1 MKTVGLTTQDAS
13 FNKLLEAIEIND
25 LNRVTKILSGDID
38 LEYDDNHA
46 LKFACKLGH
55 AAIVQVLLEHDAN
68 LHQNHNEALLIAV
81 EHRHT
86 SVTAALLSQGADL
99 YDRNGEIWS
108 QANQNS
114 ERNDDFYKLI
124 ALGEKTLVSIVLLDQ
139 LDNSLAA
146 HDYIFANKLAHAL
159 PKKDWC
165 EGVLIA
171 LNHGSSEIAKHIL
184 EFGADLSQHSNDI
197 WGTNASAVAFW
208 EAWHKCDHSLLPLL
222 VTHGASTADALY
234 SYIYE
239 PNHAAIDMTKKAF
252 VSALMVASN
261 YETETLRYAAR
272 FALEYGFDDITQ
284 ECITCLSE
292 FPEEINDLFDIAL
305 IYEATPF
312 YPVFMSLNAVPR
324 IHDYDDENRLSCFI
338 MNCSDRKL
346 IEYLAL
352 HVINSD
358 VSGVDIILERALKNN
373 DWLWAEKLIHLGAI
387 PRESIRFKTM
397 EISCFCDKV
406 ENDRQGKFA
415 FLLSLAE
422 GNVKKAA
429 RHVATMY
436 ADGDGV
442 EKNNEKAAY
451 WYTIGKS
458 KNEI

>member
-1 MKTVGLTTQDAS
+1 MKTVDLTTQDAN

-25 LNRVTKILSGDID
+25 LNRVTQILSGDID

-46 LKFACKLGH
+46 LKVACKLGH

-86 SVTAALLSQGADL
+86 SVTAVLLSQGADIH
-99 YDRNGEIWS
+99 DRNGDIWS
-108 QANQNS
+108 QANQNT

-124 ALGEKTLVSIVLLDQ
+124 ALGEKTLISIDLLEQ
-139 LDNSLAA
+139 LDNALAA
-146 HDYIFANKLAHAL
+146 HDYILANELAHAL

-165 EGVLIA
+165 KGVVIA
-171 LNHGSSEIAKHIL
+171 LSHGNSEIAKNIL
-184 EFGADLSQHSNDI
+184 EFGADFSHHSNEI
-197 WGTNASAVAFW
+197 FGANASSVVFW
-208 EAWHKCDHSLLPLL
+208 EAWHECDHSLLSLL
-222 VTHGASTADALY
+222 VTHGASPADALY

-239 PNHAAIDMTKKAF
+239 SYASLDMTKKAF

-261 YETETLRYAAR
+261 YEQKTLRYAAS

-284 ECITCLSE
+284 ESITCLSE
-292 FPEEINDLFDIAL
+292 FPDAINELFDKAL
-305 IYEATPF
+305 LYRATQF
-312 YPVFMSLNAVPR
+312 YPVFMSLNAVPQ
-324 IHDYDDENRLSCFI
+324 IHDNHDEDRLSYFI

-352 HVINSD
+352 HVIHSV
-358 VSGVDIILERALKNN
+358 VSGVNVILDRALKSK
-373 DWLWAEKLIHLGAI
+373 DWLWAEQLIHLGAT
-387 PRESIRFKTM
+387 PSTLTRFETM

-422 GNVKKAA
+422 RKSGTPTFLT
-429 RHVATMY
+429 VA
-436 ADGDGV
+436 
-442 EKNNEKAAY
+442 
-451 WYTIGKS
+451 
-458 KNEI
+458 